1 MRENPNPLK
10 TRKVGTE
17 ERKNVCPKPSL
28 LQKVGIDLFLRSYI
42 LTFSIFPLSV
52 RVCGD
57 PSIPTIVLTALK
69 PRPAIRHRRT
79 WASGEDFRRLLLN
92 VQGKSP
98 QSPIYPRFYPRLA
111 LREGLR

>member
-1 MRENPNPLK
+1 MCENAKPLK
-10 TRKVGTE
+10 TCGVRTE
-17 ERKNVCPKPSL
+17 ERKNVCPTPSIL
-28 LQKVGIDLFLRSYI
+28 ENGRIPLFLRSYI